1 MMMYKIKRRSAMKF
15 VKFII
20 LFAVLAMMLTMVSCK
35 DDPSDIPAEEDD
47 VKVSEGLEF
56 LSNGDGTC
64 VLEDIGSCKDTDI
77 VIPSVSPEGDRV
89 VEIGESAFVDCKN
102 MTSVIIPDSV
112 TSINGSAFRG
122 CTGLTSIFIPD
133 SVTSIDENTFS
144 DCAGLTSITVDTN
157 NPSYYSE
164 GNCLIAKK
172 SKRLVSGCKGSVIPD
187 DVTSIGEDAFYGCTD
202 LTDIIIPDSL
212 ETIGV
217 CAFSICK
224 GLATVTIPNSVT
236 RIETFAFSN
245 CTGLTSITISNSVT
259 CIEQAVFLECIG
271 LTSISIPGS
280 ITSIEQSAFAECT
293 GLTSITFQGTM
304 VQWER
309 IVLGTNWNYNV
320 PATVVH
326 CTDGDVQILPDQ

>member
-1 MMMYKIKRRSAMKF
+1 MKF

-20 LFAVLAMMLTMVSCK
+20 LIAVLAMMLTMVSCK

-89 VEIGESAFVDCKN
+89 VEIGESAFGDCKN

-112 TSINGSAFRG
+112 TSI
-122 CTGLTSIFIPD
+122 
-133 SVTSIDENTFS
+133 DENAFS

-202 LTDIIIPDSL
+202 LTDIIIPDSV

-224 GLATVTIPNSVT
+224 GLTTVTIPNSVT
-236 RIETFAFSN
+236 RIEMCAFSN

-304 VQWER
+304 AQWER

-326 CTDGDVQILPDQ
+326 CTDGDVPLK